1 MFDMLSG
8 LRIVS
13 CTRYEDS
20 LSPSVLLRDFC
31 CTPEDSDRIGDDG
44 TGGNGAKIFL
54 VGERP
59 RLSAAER
66 NRLLFAIRA

>member
-1 MFDMLSG
+1 M
-8 LRIVS
+8 
-13 CTRYEDS
+13 
-20 LSPSVLLRDFC
+20 
-31 CTPEDSDRIGDDG
+31 EDSDTMGDDG

-66 NRLLFAIRA
+66 NRLLFARRA

>member
-1 MFDMLSG
+1 MFSG
-8 LRIVS
+8 LKIVS
-13 CTRYEDS
+13 CTSCKDS

-31 CTPEDSDRIGDDG
+31 RTPEDSDMIGDDG